1 MYLYIRVNVEG
12 NRTIK
17 FLIILH
23 LNSLIPTINQD
34 KWQYDTFNLIG
45 ISIKVFKVG
54 LFHFF
59 IKILLQ
65 FFSKIRNFVKN
76 KNRYILIY
84 DTLLK
89 IVRSLLL

>member
-45 ISIKVFKVG
+45 ISIKKCDIDINDSIVG
-54 LFHFF
+54 T
-59 IKILLQ
+59 
-65 FFSKIRNFVKN
+65 
-76 KNRYILIY
+76 IY
-84 DTLLK
+84 CVYVLY
-89 IVRSLLL
+89 

>member
-34 KWQYDTFNLIG
+34 KWQYNTFNLIG
-45 ISIKVFKVG
+45 ISIKKCDIDKYIKKSDIDINDSIVG
-54 LFHFF
+54 T
-59 IKILLQ
+59 
-65 FFSKIRNFVKN
+65 
-76 KNRYILIY
+76 IY
-84 DTLLK
+84 CVYVLY
-89 IVRSLLL
+89 